1 MVVKSATKKKLMDL
15 GIEEEYAHKLADDKK
30 WDDVKILTSAQ
41 IAQICGTDSGTAS
54 KIFEVMAGSSKA
66 AQRAAAR
73 IDKTL
78 VRRKPSARSRTRAK
92 KSLPIQDYDSG
103 SKLVQI
109 LRDVDVEAEMYQV
122 LSNLA
127 AKMNVPMTP
136 RIVNDLV
143 NGLISRDVK
152 KLTPAK
158 AKKVINSAS
167 YYLSKARVDPH
178 EAVGITTAQSIGEPG
193 TQMTMRTFHYAGVAT
208 VNVTQGLPRIIEI
221 VDARKVP
228 KTPTMRI
235 YLEEFNAKKK
245 PLRTNE
251 KLVQE
256 IAAGLETTT
265 TVDIA
270 SIDVDITQRYI
281 SLSLNASNLRL
292 KKMNGAEVR
301 EKLSRAL
308 RLYIQADNEDKPKN
322 LKIIPGVI
330 KEDDL
335 ADLANDPPTYT
346 ALLQLEE
353 KIKKLRLKGLP
364 DVIRANV
371 QGPNKETG
379 EYYISTIG
387 SNLAKVSIFAGVDRA
402 RTYTNNVTEI
412 YAYLGIEAARQ
423 AIINE
428 MLDTLQGA
436 GLDVDIRH
444 LLMVSDVMTS
454 EGEVR
459 AIGRH
464 GVSGTKHSILA
475 RSAFEVTVTHLLR
488 AGIIGERDKLRGVTE
503 NIIVGQPVALGTGS
517 VDLYYIPE
525 DA

>member
-1 MVVKSATKKKLMDL
+1 
-15 GIEEEYAHKLADDKK
+15 
-30 WDDVKILTSAQ
+30 
-41 IAQICGTDSGTAS
+41 
-54 KIFEVMAGSSKA
+54 
-66 AQRAAAR
+66 
-73 IDKTL
+73 
-78 VRRKPSARSRTRAK
+78 
-92 KSLPIQDYDSG
+92 
-103 SKLVQI
+103 
-109 LRDVDVEAEMYQV
+109 
-122 LSNLA
+122 
-127 AKMNVPMTP
+127 
-136 RIVNDLV
+136 
-143 NGLISRDVK
+143 
-152 KLTPAK
+152 
-158 AKKVINSAS
+158 
-167 YYLSKARVDPH
+167 
-178 EAVGITTAQSIGEPG
+178 
-193 TQMTMRTFHYAGVAT
+193 MTMRTFHYAGVAT

-228 KTPTMRI
+228 NTPTMRI
-235 YLEEFNAKKK
+235 YLDEKNAKGKD
-245 PLRTNE
+245 LRTNE

-265 TVDIA
+265 TRDIA
-270 SIDVDITQRYI
+270 SIDVDITQRHI
-281 SLSLNASNLRL
+281 VLNLNTSNLRV

-301 EKLSRAL
+301 DKLSRAL
-308 RLYIQADNEDKPKN
+308 RLFVQADNDDKPKQ
-322 LKIIPGVI
+322 LKIIPGI
-330 KEDDL
+330 AKEEEL
-335 ADLANDPPTYT
+335 ATLASDPPTYT

-364 DVIRANV
+364 DIMRANV
-371 QGPNKETG
+371 QGPDVDTG

-387 SNLAKVSIFAGVDRA
+387 SNLSKVSEYDGVDRG

-412 YAYLGIEAARQ
+412 HQYLGIEAARQ

-428 MLDTLQGA
+428 LLLTLEGA
-436 GLDVDIRH
+436 GLDVDVRH

-488 AGIIGERDKLRGVTE
+488 AGIIGERDELRGVTE
-503 NIIVGQPVALGTGS
+503 NIIVGQPVSLGTGA

>member
-1 MVVKSATKKKLMDL
+1 M
-15 GIEEEYAHKLADDKK
+15 
-30 WDDVKILTSAQ
+30 
-41 IAQICGTDSGTAS
+41 
-54 KIFEVMAGSSKA
+54 
-66 AQRAAAR
+66 
-73 IDKTL
+73 
-78 VRRKPSARSRTRAK
+78 
-92 KSLPIQDYDSG
+92 
-103 SKLVQI
+103 VQI
-109 LRDVDVEAEMYQV
+109 LRDVDVESELFTQLTDVSVKLNTQM
-122 LSNLA
+122 S
-127 AKMNVPMTP
+127 P
-136 RIVNDLV
+136 RIINDLV
-143 NGLISRDVK
+143 NALIARGET

-158 AKKVINSAS
+158 AKKVISSANNHLL
-167 YYLSKARVDPH
+167 LSRVDPH

-228 KTPTMRI
+228 NTPTMRI
-235 YLEEFNAKKK
+235 YLDENNAKGK

-265 TVDIA
+265 TRDIA
-270 SIDVDITQRYI
+270 NIDVDITQRHI
-281 SLSLNASNLRL
+281 SLSLNNANLRV

-301 EKLSRAL
+301 DKLSRAL
-308 RLYIQADNEDKPKN
+308 RLFVQADNDDKPKV
-322 LKIIPGVI
+322 LKIIPGI
-330 KEDDL
+330 AKEEEL
-335 ADLANDPPTYT
+335 ATLASDPPTYT

-364 DVIRANV
+364 DIMRANV
-371 QGPNKETG
+371 QGPNAETG

-387 SNLAKVSIFAGVDRA
+387 SNLSKVSEYAGVDRG
-402 RTYTNNVTEI
+402 RTYTNNITEI
-412 YAYLGIEAARQ
+412 HNYLGIEAARQ

-428 MLDTLQGA
+428 MLLTLEGA
-436 GLDVDIRH
+436 GLDVDVRH
-444 LLMVSDVMTS
+444 LLMVADVMTS

-488 AGIIGERDKLRGVTE
+488 AGIIGERDELRGVTE

-517 VDLYYIPE
+517 VDLFYIPE

>member
-1 MVVKSATKKKLMDL
+1 M
-15 GIEEEYAHKLADDKK
+15 
-30 WDDVKILTSAQ
+30 
-41 IAQICGTDSGTAS
+41 
-54 KIFEVMAGSSKA
+54 
-66 AQRAAAR
+66 
-73 IDKTL
+73 
-78 VRRKPSARSRTRAK
+78 
-92 KSLPIQDYDSG
+92 
-103 SKLVQI
+103 VQI
-109 LRDVDVEAEMYQV
+109 LRDVDVESELYSQLTDVSVKLNISM
-122 LSNLA
+122 S
-127 AKMNVPMTP
+127 P
-136 RIVNDLV
+136 RIINDLV
-143 NGLISRDVK
+143 DALIARGDT

-158 AKKVINSAS
+158 AKKVINAANEHLVAS
-167 YYLSKARVDPH
+167 RVDPH

-228 KTPTMRI
+228 NTPTMRI
-235 YLEEFNAKKK
+235 YLDENNAKGK

-265 TVDIA
+265 TRDIA
-270 SIDVDITQRYI
+270 NIDVDITQRHI
-281 SLSLNASNLRL
+281 SLSLNTANLRV

-301 EKLSRAL
+301 DKLSRAL
-308 RLYIQADNEDKPKN
+308 RLFVQADNEDKPKV
-322 LKIIPGVI
+322 LKIIPGI
-330 KEDDL
+330 AKEEEL
-335 ADLANDPPTYT
+335 ATLASDPPTYT

-364 DVIRANV
+364 DIMRANV
-371 QGPNKETG
+371 QGPNAETG

-387 SNLAKVSIFAGVDRA
+387 SNLSKVSEYAGVDRG
-402 RTYTNNVTEI
+402 RTYTNNITEI
-412 YAYLGIEAARQ
+412 HDYLGIEAARQ

-428 MLDTLQGA
+428 MLLTLEGA
-436 GLDVDIRH
+436 GLDVDVRH
-444 LLMVSDVMTS
+444 LLMVADVMTS

-488 AGIIGERDKLRGVTE
+488 AGIIGERDELRGVTE

-517 VDLYYIPE
+517 VDLFYIPE

>member
-1 MVVKSATKKKLMDL
+1 LNTQMS
-15 GIEEEYAHKLADDKK
+15 
-30 WDDVKILTSAQ
+30 
-41 IAQICGTDSGTAS
+41 
-54 KIFEVMAGSSKA
+54 
-66 AQRAAAR
+66 
-73 IDKTL
+73 
-78 VRRKPSARSRTRAK
+78 
-92 KSLPIQDYDSG
+92 
-103 SKLVQI
+103 
-109 LRDVDVEAEMYQV
+109 
-122 LSNLA
+122 
-127 AKMNVPMTP
+127 P
-136 RIVNDLV
+136 RIINDLV
-143 NGLISRDVK
+143 NALIARGET

-158 AKKVINSAS
+158 AKKVISSANEHLL
-167 YYLSKARVDPH
+167 LSRVDPH

-228 KTPTMRI
+228 NTPTMRI
-235 YLEEFNAKKK
+235 YLDETNAKGK

-265 TVDIA
+265 TRDIA
-270 SIDVDITQRYI
+270 SIDVDITQRHI
-281 SLSLNASNLRL
+281 SLSLNTANLRV

-301 EKLSRAL
+301 DKLSRAL
-308 RLYIQADNEDKPKN
+308 RLFVQADNDDKPKV
-322 LKIIPGVI
+322 LKIIPGI
-330 KEDDL
+330 AKEEEL
-335 ADLANDPPTYT
+335 ATIATDPPTYT

-364 DVIRANV
+364 DIMRANV
-371 QGPNKETG
+371 QGPNAETG

-387 SNLAKVSIFAGVDRA
+387 SNLSKVSEYAGVDRG
-402 RTYTNNVTEI
+402 RTYTNNITEI
-412 YAYLGIEAARQ
+412 HDYLGIEAARQ

-428 MLDTLQGA
+428 MLLTLEGA
-436 GLDVDIRH
+436 GLDVDVRH
-444 LLMVSDVMTS
+444 LLMVADVMTS

-488 AGIIGERDKLRGVTE
+488 AGIIGERDELRGVTE

-517 VDLYYIPE
+517 VDLFYIPE

>member
-1 MVVKSATKKKLMDL
+1 MS
-15 GIEEEYAHKLADDKK
+15 
-30 WDDVKILTSAQ
+30 
-41 IAQICGTDSGTAS
+41 
-54 KIFEVMAGSSKA
+54 
-66 AQRAAAR
+66 
-73 IDKTL
+73 
-78 VRRKPSARSRTRAK
+78 
-92 KSLPIQDYDSG
+92 
-103 SKLVQI
+103 
-109 LRDVDVEAEMYQV
+109 
-122 LSNLA
+122 
-127 AKMNVPMTP
+127 P
-136 RIVNDLV
+136 RIINDLV
-143 NGLISRDVK
+143 NALIARGET

-158 AKKVINSAS
+158 AKKVISSANNHLL
-167 YYLSKARVDPH
+167 LSRVDPH

-228 KTPTMRI
+228 NTPTMRI
-235 YLEEFNAKKK
+235 YLDENNAKGK

-265 TVDIA
+265 TRDIA
-270 SIDVDITQRYI
+270 NIDVDITQRHI
-281 SLSLNASNLRL
+281 SLSLNTANLRV

-301 EKLSRAL
+301 DKLSRAL
-308 RLYIQADNEDKPKN
+308 RLFVQADNDDKPKV
-322 LKIIPGVI
+322 LKIIPGI
-330 KEDDL
+330 AKEEEL
-335 ADLANDPPTYT
+335 ATLASDPPTYT

-364 DVIRANV
+364 DIMRANV
-371 QGPNKETG
+371 QGPNAETG

-387 SNLAKVSIFAGVDRA
+387 SNLSKVSEYAGVDRG
-402 RTYTNNVTEI
+402 RTYTNNITEI
-412 YAYLGIEAARQ
+412 HNYLGIEAARQ

-428 MLDTLQGA
+428 MLLTLEGA
-436 GLDVDIRH
+436 GLDVDVRH
-444 LLMVSDVMTS
+444 LLMVADVMTS

-488 AGIIGERDKLRGVTE
+488 AGIIGERDELRGVTE

-517 VDLYYIPE
+517 VDLFYIPE